1 MNKLT
6 DVTCSPGPEDN
17 LDMIKLSLHSEDIT
31 GERDQK
37 TVLLQK
43 SQVDTMLKEL
53 KDAYK
58 KMEEL
63 ENIE

>member
-6 DVTCSPGPEDN
+6 DVTCSPGPEDS

-63 ENIE
+63 ENTE